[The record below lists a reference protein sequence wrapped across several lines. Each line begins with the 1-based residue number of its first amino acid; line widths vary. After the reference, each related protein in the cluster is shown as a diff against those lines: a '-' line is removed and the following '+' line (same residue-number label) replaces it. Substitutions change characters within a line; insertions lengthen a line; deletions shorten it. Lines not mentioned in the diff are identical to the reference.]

1 MAPQLRGGP
10 RARRRARRGFVSAP
24 ADGSGA
30 TSGYDRIGIPSENGE
45 TRYLTR
51 QQFEALP
58 LQERVSLLMK
68 GKLQFYRG
76 GKAVAAR
83 EALRSA

>member
-1 MAPQLRGGP
+1 VTTPAGGP
-10 RARRRARRGFVSAP
+10 GN
-24 ADGSGA
+24 
-30 TSGYDRIGIPSENGE
+30 SGYDRIGVPSETGE

-68 GKLQFYRG
+68 GKLQFFRDG
-76 GKAVAAR
+76 RAVSAR
-83 EALRSA
+83 EALRGA